1 MDSETVREL
10 FLCIFCFIFRLAVR
24 ALAEEEVVGGAI
36 TGATGF
42 GAV

>member
-1 MDSETVREL
+1 MDPETVREL

-24 ALAEEEVVGGAI
+24 ALADEVVGGAI
-36 TGATGF
+36 TGAIGF

>member
-1 MDSETVREL
+1 MREL
-10 FLCIFCFIFRLAVR
+10 LFRCIFCFIFRLAAR
-24 ALAEEEVVGGAI
+24 ALAEAEEVVGGAI